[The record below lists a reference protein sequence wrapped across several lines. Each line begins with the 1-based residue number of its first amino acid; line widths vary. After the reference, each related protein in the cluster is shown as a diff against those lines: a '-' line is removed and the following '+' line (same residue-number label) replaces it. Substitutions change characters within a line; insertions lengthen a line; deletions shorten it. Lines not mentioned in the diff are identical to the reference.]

1 MNSGTRKGQIY
12 GFDLK
17 ILTAMTSVKS
27 FDNTRSLLMYIYE
40 FCDRKYPN
48 ALKALDELMNVVKA
62 AASVETETLKQT
74 YQRIKDNLARI
85 KVCEHLGIAIFLFLR
100 DNEVMVH

>member
-17 ILTAMTSVKS
+17 ILTAMTGVKS

-48 ALKALDELMNVVKA
+48 ALKVLDELMNVVKA
-62 AASVETETLKQT
+62 AASMETETLKQA
-74 YQRIKDNLARI
+74 YQRIKDNMATI
-85 KVCEHLGIAIFLFLR
+85 KVCELPRIAIFLFLR
-100 DNEVMVH
+100 KSEVMIH